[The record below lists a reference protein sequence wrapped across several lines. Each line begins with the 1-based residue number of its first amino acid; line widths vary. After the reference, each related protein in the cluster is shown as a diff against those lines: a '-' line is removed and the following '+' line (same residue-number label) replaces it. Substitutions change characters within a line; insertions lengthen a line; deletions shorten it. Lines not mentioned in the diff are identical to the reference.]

1 MLTAHLLM
9 LTFIWTVSVSP
20 GSAVKFVVPQCDR
33 TMFDRNVENC
43 LSDFSRSMEWS
54 GYQDQC
60 PWPTVKRSYNELKHC
75 VDDWANKTWCRG
87 RGFLADEI
95 FLEVHQSYF
104 ALCGQVH
111 DPPLF
116 TLIMLIAPGIVVTFF
131 LPLLCVHL
139 TTWNTE
145 MPGTLGL

>member
-1 MLTAHLLM
+1 SVPRKVFKPRRGLWILVLDGPRPACFRCLPLGKYLM
-9 LTFIWTVSVSP
+9 SNERVLVDHFTYP
-20 GSAVKFVVPQCDR
+20 PPPC
-33 TMFDRNVENC
+33 
-43 LSDFSRSMEWS
+43 
-54 GYQDQC
+54 
-60 PWPTVKRSYNELKHC
+60 RSYNELKHC